1 MRIIFYLLVVGLSGC
16 AATGQLSKNTE
27 TTDFSL
33 DPAALDAGGIGF
45 LTPISATGQEADRV
59 GLAIAFADQVAEER
73 ADLHVVRL
81 AEVLSAV
88 NEAGLAAEYKQM
100 MTDYQATGLLEKETL
115 RQVGDASGAR
125 YLGLLG
131 LARFSQN
138 TNKRFSI
145 GGLRLMDTKEA
156 TLRISW
162 QIWDSQTGAIA
173 WEGSDEINYAYDTGR
188 ERPVNLAYVTGEA
201 ARAMVAEFPGARDAE
216 SSPPVVATLSSA
228 R

>member
-1 MRIIFYLLVVGLSGC
+1 MRIIVYLLVVGLSGC

-59 GLAIAFADQVAEER
+59 GVAIAFADQVAEER
-73 ADLHVVRL
+73 ADLHDVRL

-88 NEAGLAAEYKQM
+88 NEAGLASGYKQM
-100 MTDYQATGLLEKETL
+100 MTDYQATGLLEKDTL
-115 RQVGDASGAR
+115 KQVGEASGAR
-125 YLGLLG
+125 YLGLLN

-138 TNKRFSI
+138 SNKRFSI

-162 QIWDSQTGAIA
+162 QVWDSQTGAIA

-188 ERPVNLAYVTGEA
+188 ERPVNLAFVTGQA
-201 ARAMVAEFPGARDAE
+201 ATAMLAEFPATGDAE
-216 SSPPVVATLSSA
+216 SSPVVASLTSA

>member
-1 MRIIFYLLVVGLSGC
+1 MRIIVYLLAVGLSGC

-59 GLAIAFADQVAEER
+59 GVAIAFADQVAEE
-73 ADLHVVRL
+73 
-81 AEVLSAV
+81 
-88 NEAGLAAEYKQM
+88 AGLASGYKQM
-100 MTDYQATGLLEKETL
+100 MTDYQATGLLEKDTL
-115 RQVGDASGAR
+115 KQVGEASGAR
-125 YLGLLG
+125 YLGLLN

-138 TNKRFSI
+138 SNKRFSI

-188 ERPVNLAYVTGEA
+188 ERPVNLAFVTGQA
-201 ARAMVAEFPGARDAE
+201 ATAMLAEFPATGDAE
-216 SSPPVVATLSSA
+216 SSPVVASLTSA